1 MKNLTQEQVTKE
13 IYDLTKKTITDVMDK
28 HLYRNYNG
36 QKFNATFNMD
46 EMGKWIFPEYMYNPG
61 YDPAYRYNNNTSNS
75 INVIKM
81 GLMLNDEKIGS
92 FFHETNHGIQVF
104 FGENFN
110 QLGNKGYNDELVD
123 VGRWFELNNEF
134 VAYPYLTTIYGKNIR
149 ELDSFSIN
157 TGRTSK
163 YRENKKNYERGGI
176 K

>member
-1 MKNLTQEQVTKE
+1 
-13 IYDLTKKTITDVMDK
+13 
-28 HLYRNYNG
+28 
-36 QKFNATFNMD
+36 
-46 EMGKWIFPEYMYNPG
+46 MG
-61 YDPAYRYNNNTSNS
+61 S
-75 INVIKM
+75 
-81 GLMLNDEKIGS
+81 MLNDEKISS